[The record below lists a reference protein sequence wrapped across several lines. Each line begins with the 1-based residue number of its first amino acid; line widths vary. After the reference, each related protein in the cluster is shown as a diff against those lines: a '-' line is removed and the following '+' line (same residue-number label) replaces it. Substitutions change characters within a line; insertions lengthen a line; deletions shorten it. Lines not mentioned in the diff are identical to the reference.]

1 MDQPQKS
8 VAPRGG
14 RVLAKVVAVLLALG
28 VLGYLMW
35 RSQGGDDRVEAPGE
49 LGDLGEY
56 RPLPCV
62 GDFSSLPSLPER
74 GERLEFLFSSKLGVI
89 APGGEGSPRPRRL
102 AYSIEQVDG
111 ANPKPEGNATGVAP
125 EPEAP
130 R

>member
-1 MDQPQKS
+1 MDQPQKP

-14 RVLAKVVAVLLALG
+14 RVLAKIVAVLLALG
-28 VLGYLMW
+28 VLGYLMR
-35 RSQGGDDRVEAPGE
+35 RSEGGDDRVEAPGE

-62 GDFSSLPSLPER
+62 GDFSSFPSLPER
-74 GERLEFLFSSKLGVI
+74 SENLRLFSSKFGVI
-89 APGGEGSPRPRRL
+89 ERGAEGSLRPRRL
-102 AYSIEQVDG
+102 AYSIEKAEVADQ
-111 ANPKPEGNATGVAP
+111 KPEGNASDVAP

>member
-1 MDQPQKS
+1 MDQPQKL

-14 RVLAKVVAVLLALG
+14 RVLAKIAAVLLALG

-35 RSQGGDDRVEAPGE
+35 RSQGGDDRVEDP
-49 LGDLGEY
+49 GEY
-56 RPLPCV
+56 RPIPCV

-74 GERLEFLFSSKLGVI
+74 GQRLNLLFSSKFGVI
-89 APGGEGSPRPRRL
+89 ERRLSTTSEQESEDQKPDGTAPG
-102 AYSIEQVDG
+102 V
-111 ANPKPEGNATGVAP
+111 TP